1 MGGADADA
9 DLRRPPVGQANRL
22 QPLAMTPPPLTDL
35 VLQVQGLCFAY
46 PGAAPLFDRW
56 QAALPAGLTW
66 LAGDTGSGKTTL
78 LRLLAG
84 DLAPEPGR
92 DGQRR
97 LAGVVCERDPAAYRR
112 QVSWFDPRDPAW
124 DALTPAGLMAAQRQ
138 QHAGLDEAAWQRPL
152 AGFDLL
158 AHLAKPLYAL
168 STGSRRKAALAVA
181 LASGARLTLLDEP
194 TGGLDA
200 AALAYLGQALVEAA
214 AAPGRA
220 LLLASSQGPQAVP
233 GAPAGGLI
241 TLPDREF

>member
-1 MGGADADA
+1 MAMAPLPADPV
-9 DLRRPPVGQANRL
+9 LR
-22 QPLAMTPPPLTDL
+22 
-35 VLQVQGLCFAY
+35 VQGLCFAH
-46 PGAAPLFDRW
+46 PGQAPLFDDW
-56 QAALPAGLTW
+56 QAELPAGLTW

-84 DLAPEPGR
+84 DLASQAGGA
-92 DGQRR
+92 GQRT
-97 LAGVVCERDPAAYRR
+97 LGGVLFEREPAAYRR

-138 QHAGLDEAAWQRPL
+138 QHPALDQAAWQRHL

-158 AHLAKPLYAL
+158 SHAAKPLYAL

-194 TGGLDA
+194 TGGLDK
-200 AALAYLGQALVEAA
+200 AALAYLGQALGQAL

-241 TLPDREF
+241 TLPGRWG

>member
-1 MGGADADA
+1 MIA
-9 DLRRPPVGQANRL
+9 LPP
-22 QPLAMTPPPLTDL
+22 PLPPLVPPPLTDL

-84 DLAPEPGR
+84 DLSGQAGR
-92 DGQRR
+92 AGQRT

-124 DALTPAGLMAAQRQ
+124 DALTPAGLMAAQRRL
-138 QHAGLDEAAWQRPL
+138 HPGLDQAAWQRHL
-152 AGFDLL
+152 AGLALL
-158 AHLAKPLYAL
+158 PHLDKPLYAL

-194 TGGLDA
+194 TGGLDS
-200 AALAYLGQALVEAA
+200 AALAYLGQALRDATA
-214 AAPGRA
+214 TPGRA
-220 LLLASSQGPQAVP
+220 WLLASSQGPQALP
-233 GAPAGGLI
+233 GAPAGSLI
-241 TLPDREF
+241 TLPDRAF

>member
-1 MGGADADA
+1 MMGGPAAPTA
-9 DLRRPPVGQANRL
+9 
-22 QPLAMTPPPLTDL
+22 T
-35 VLQVQGLCFAY
+35 VLHVQGLCFAY
-46 PGAAPLFDRW
+46 PGERPLFDDW
-56 QAALPAGLTW
+56 QATLPAGLSW

-84 DLAPEPGR
+84 DLNGVPGR
-92 DGQRR
+92 AGQRT
-97 LAGVVCERDPAAYRR
+97 LAGVACERDPAAYRR
-112 QVSWFDPRDPAW
+112 QVCWFDPRDPAW
-124 DALTPAGLMAAQRQ
+124 DSLTPAGLMAAQRH
-138 QHAGLDEAAWQRPL
+138 QHAGLDVAAWQRHL
-152 AGFDLL
+152 GGFDLL
-158 AHLAKPLYAL
+158 AHLDKPLYAL

-241 TLPDREF
+241 TLPERGF

>member
-1 MGGADADA
+1 MSGRMMGG
-9 DLRRPPVGQANRL
+9 PVAL
-22 QPLAMTPPPLTDL
+22 EAT

-46 PGAAPLFDRW
+46 PGEPPLFDDW
-56 QAALPAGLTW
+56 LAALPAGLTW

-84 DLAPEPGR
+84 EMAGQADQAGAA
-92 DGQRR
+92 GQRT
-97 LAGVVCERDPAAYRR
+97 LGGVVFERDPAAYRS
-112 QVSWFDPRDPAW
+112 QVCWFDPRDPAW
-124 DALTPAGLMAAQRQ
+124 DKLTPAGLMAAQRAL
-138 QHAGLDEAAWQRPL
+138 HPRLDEPAWRRHLAGLA
-152 AGFDLL
+152 LL
-158 AHLAKPLYAL
+158 AHLDKPLYAL

-200 AALAYLGQALVEAA
+200 PALAYLGRALFEVA

-241 TLPDREF
+241 TLPERGA